1 MDQPPVQIEGMSVS
15 RLKNVTSG
23 SKGYD
28 RGWEI
33 RWVTCA
39 LMLYI
44 EDITENLYYHTRLK
58 RIPTFFDSKE
68 DGAGGE

>member
-1 MDQPPVQIEGMSVS
+1 MVVVWMDQPPVQIEGMSVS

-33 RWVTCA
+33 R
-39 LMLYI
+39 
-44 EDITENLYYHTRLK
+44 
-58 RIPTFFDSKE
+58 
-68 DGAGGE
+68 